1 MARGEVTVTWKSNER
16 VCNCKC
22 VFWNVCM
29 CVLHHL
35 ETCDIGYQQQSASKG
50 LVRAL
55 TPNTSPNTH
64 LECREMNRGLEL
76 KEGGDVA
83 ECMFLFKSSFGHGAC
98 D

>member
-1 MARGEVTVTWKSNER
+1 MKGFVIEVRILE
-16 VCNCKC
+16 CAY
-22 VFWNVCM
+22 M
-29 CVLHHL
+29 YVLHHL

-83 ECMFLFKSSFGHGAC
+83 ECMFLFNSSFGHGVY

>member
-1 MARGEVTVTWKSNER
+1 MARGGVTVTWKSNER
-16 VCNCKC
+16 VCNCKY
-22 VFWNVCM
+22 VFLNVHICM
-29 CVLHHL
+29 YCTTWRRV
-35 ETCDIGYQQQSASKG
+35 TSDISSKG

-83 ECMFLFKSSFGHGAC
+83 ECMFLFNSSFGHGVY